1 MVYSG
6 RTSALK
12 SQKNSGNFRVAITG
26 NIVETVKINFI
37 YDYRL
42 QKEKLL
48 PKLPIIADS
57 FANWQHWQF
66 GTTMPLISVLFPML
80 PIITIKV

>member
-12 SQKNSGNFRVAITG
+12 SQKNSGNFQVSITG

-48 PKLPIIADS
+48 PKLPIIAD
-57 FANWQHWQF
+57 F
-66 GTTMPLISVLFPML
+66 
-80 PIITIKV
+80 